1 MKLNK
6 EQKRKANEL
15 LYALKKIKDKNQLR
29 EVADRIIPNDQNAI
43 PVLQGFIEL
52 LKNAL
57 DNDRIDNEE
66 CRKSLNASIA
76 VLQSMVQDGQI
87 TKDERIK
94 ILDALVR
101 LHEIQKDLRTIEA
114 YKTAGIAGGIMAVIA
129 IILIVIAGGNKVQ
142 AQNNH

>member
-43 PVLQGFIEL
+43 PVLQGFMEL

-101 LHEIQKDLRTIEA
+101 LHDIHKDLRTIEA

-129 IILIVIAGGNKVQ
+129 LILIVIAGGNKVQ
-142 AQNNH
+142 A